1 MEEETYD
8 VVVVGGG
15 PGGEV
20 VADRAVRSGQIGRA
34 HV

>member
-1 MEEETYD
+1 MDTYD

-20 VADRAVRSGQIGRA
+20 VTAVTLDAVRAPRSA
-34 HV
+34 